1 MKITFGKGYLC
12 CGCKRR
18 FGNSDISY
26 IYKETCLCSG
36 CRSKFMSYSDEA
48 YFEVSDIVEFLVPA
62 FHYKRLYR
70 KIFLDFKFNLQQ
82 AYGHILGMA
91 MADVLKNHDSFSD
104 YSYIVPVPVSKE
116 RFMERGY
123 NQSEILAEYI
133 SGALDIPLYNALKR
147 TKHSAP
153 QSTVKNSMRAANV
166 KGAYEVI
173 ADVVGKNIILFD
185 DICTTGSTVTEC
197 AKALHKAGAGKIC
210 VISGAYNQR
219 VWLDRT
225 IHRFI

>member
-1 MKITFGKGYLC
+1 M
-12 CGCKRR
+12 R
-18 FGNSDISY
+18 
-26 IYKETCLCSG
+26 
-36 CRSKFMSYSDEA
+36 YSDEA
-48 YFEVSDIVEFLVPA
+48 YFEVSDSIEFLVPV

-70 KIFLDFKFNLQQ
+70 KIFLDFKFNSQS
-82 AYGHILGMA
+82 AYGNILGMA
-91 MADVLKNHDSFSD
+91 MADTIKNRDAFSD

-116 RFMERGY
+116 RLMERGY

-133 SGALDIPLYNALKR
+133 SGALDIPLYKALKR

-166 KGAYEVI
+166 RGAYEVI
-173 ADVVGKNIILFD
+173 EDVAGKNIILFD

-197 AKALHKAGAGKIC
+197 AKTLHKAGAGKIC

-219 VWLDRT
+219 VWVDRT

>member
-1 MKITFGKGYLC
+1 MKIAFGKGRLC

-18 FGNSDISY
+18 FDNSDISY
-26 IYKETCLCSG
+26 IYRETCLCNG
-36 CRSKFMSYSDEA
+36 CHSKFMRYSDEA
-48 YFEVSDIVEFLVPA
+48 YFEVSDDVEFLVPM
-62 FHYKRLYR
+62 FHYKRIYR
-70 KIFLDFKFNLQQ
+70 KIFLDFKFNSQL

-91 MADVLKNHDSFSD
+91 MADVVKKRDEFSE

-116 RFMERGY
+116 RLMERGY
-123 NQSEILAEYI
+123 NQSEILADYI
-133 SGALDIPLYNALKR
+133 SSVLDIPIYNALKR

-166 KGAYEVI
+166 KDAYETIENV
-173 ADVVGKNIILFD
+173 AGRNIILFD

-197 AKALHKAGAGKIC
+197 AKTLHKAGAGKIC

-219 VWLDRT
+219 VWIDRT

>member
-1 MKITFGKGYLC
+1 MKITFGKGILC

-18 FGNSDISY
+18 FGNRDIAY
-26 IYKETCLCSG
+26 QYKETCLCNN
-36 CRSKFMSYSDEA
+36 CHSKFMRYSDEA
-48 YFEVSDIVEFLVPA
+48 YFEVSDNVEFLVPA

-70 KIFLDFKFNLQQ
+70 KIFLDFKFNSCE

-91 MADVLKNHDSFSD
+91 MADVLKNRDDFSE

-133 SGALDIPLYNALKR
+133 SGVFNIPIYNALRRKR
-147 TKHSAP
+147 HSAP
-153 QSTVKNSMRAANV
+153 QSTVKNSRRAENV
-166 KGAYEVI
+166 KDAYETI
-173 ADVVGKNIILFD
+173 ADVTGKNVVLID
-185 DICTTGSTVTEC
+185 DICTTGSTVSEC
-197 AKALHKAGAGKIC
+197 AKTLQKSGAGKVC
-210 VISGAYNQR
+210 VISGAYNVR
-219 VWLDRT
+219 MWIDRT